1 MNDEL
6 DLAKKIK
13 QKREYVLRKVEP
25 QIKRQMKAIP
35 NRFRDDVEQEVRIK
49 LFQSID
55 KIKFEN
61 IPTIFEFIVNNQKRR
76 K

>member
-1 MNDEL
+1 MNDKL

-25 QIKRQMKAIP
+25 QIRRQMKAIP

-55 KIKFEN
+55 KVKFEKT
-61 IPTIFEFIVNNQKRR
+61 PTIFEFIKNNQKRR